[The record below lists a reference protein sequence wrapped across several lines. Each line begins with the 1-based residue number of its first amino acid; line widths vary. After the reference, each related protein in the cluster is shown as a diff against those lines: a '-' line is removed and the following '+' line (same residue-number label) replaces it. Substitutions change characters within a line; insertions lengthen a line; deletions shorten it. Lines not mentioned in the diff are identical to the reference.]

1 MNEMDI
7 RIMAVI
13 LSYRTAP
20 VHIRELT
27 AFTTTKQLAYAG
39 ELTNNIAEEC
49 VWISTCN
56 RTEIYLATENGV
68 LDRNK
73 VTEYFNKLIGTNI
86 SGYMVFLNDEI
97 AVNHL
102 FRLAVGLDS
111 MVIGEDQILGQVKV
125 AHENA
130 VSSKLCGS
138 VLNTLFRNAITYAKK
153 VKTETLLSKTSVS
166 VATLAVSSLVRNVN
180 GSNILLIGASGKTGG
195 TVLKNLEDQ
204 KKKFHIFVTS
214 RNRQPIPKTNYNNG
228 ITIIDYNDR
237 YSYIKDMDGIISAT
251 SSPHCVIDCNR
262 IKDILNDGRHRTFID
277 LAVPKDIQPFENENC
292 CYLNIDDFEK
302 IAYLN
307 NSKKTEEIRKAEIII
322 EDGIR
327 EFMNW
332 KLFTENR
339 YLLKDTDTATK
350 KLIYR
355 IRDTETNQE
364 FKRIIELLKKELLI

>member
-1 MNEMDI
+1 
-7 RIMAVI
+7 MAVI

-27 AFTTTKQLAYAG
+27 AFTTAKQLAYAG
-39 ELTNNIAEEC
+39 ELIKDIAEEC
-49 VWISTCN
+49 VWVSTCN

-73 VTEYFNKLIGTNI
+73 VAEYFNKLIGTDI

-102 FRLAVGLDS
+102 FRLTVGLDS

-153 VKTETLLSKTSVS
+153 IKTETLLSKTSVS
-166 VATLAVSSLVRNVN
+166 VATLAVSSLVKNVK

-204 KKKFHIFVTS
+204 KKKFRIFVTS

-262 IKDILNDGRHRTFID
+262 IKDILNDGRQRTFID

-302 IAYLN
+302 IAYSN

-339 YLLKDTDTATK
+339 YLLNDTDTATK

>member
-1 MNEMDI
+1 MNKMNI

-13 LSYRTAP
+13 LSYKTAP

-27 AFTTTKQLAYAG
+27 AFTSGKQLAYAR
-39 ELTNNIAEEC
+39 ELVKDIAEEC
-49 VWISTCN
+49 VWVSTCN
-56 RTEIYLATENGV
+56 RTEIYLATKNGV
-68 LDRNK
+68 LDKHK
-73 VTEYFNKLIGTNI
+73 VTEYLNRLINYDI
-86 SGYMVFLNDEI
+86 SDYMVFMSDET

-111 MVIGEDQILGQVKV
+111 MVIGEDQILGQVRT

-130 VSSKLCGS
+130 VAEKLCGLI
-138 VLNTLFRNAITYAKK
+138 LNTLFRNAITYAKK

-166 VATLAVSSLVRNVN
+166 VATLAVSSLVKNVKGN
-180 GSNILLIGASGKTGG
+180 NILLIGASGKTGG
-195 TVLKNLEDQ
+195 TVLKNLEDH
-204 KKKFHIFVTS
+204 KKRFNIFVTS
-214 RNRQPIPKTNYNNG
+214 RNRQPVPETSYSDKIK
-228 ITIIDYNDR
+228 IIDYNDR
-237 YSYIKDMDGIISAT
+237 YSYIKNMDGIISAT
-251 SSPHCVIDCNR
+251 SSPHCVIDCNK
-262 IKDILNDGRHRTFID
+262 IKNILSDGRHRIFID
-277 LAVPKDIQPFENENC
+277 LAVPKDIQPIENENC

-302 IAYLN
+302 IAYSN

-322 EDGIR
+322 ADGIR

-339 YLLKDTDTATK
+339 HLLNDTDTATK

-364 FKRIIELLKKELLI
+364 FENFIELLKKELLI